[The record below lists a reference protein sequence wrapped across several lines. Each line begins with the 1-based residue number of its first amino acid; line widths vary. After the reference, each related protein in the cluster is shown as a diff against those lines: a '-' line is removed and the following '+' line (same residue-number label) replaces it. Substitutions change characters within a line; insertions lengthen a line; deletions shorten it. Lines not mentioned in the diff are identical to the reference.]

1 MKRILIVDDSRGL
14 LRVFSIALTNMGYEV
29 ETAPDGVAALLAIP
43 EYQPHVV
50 LLDICLPGVDGLEV
64 CRQIKSDSSGDK
76 ISIIMFSAHST
87 KENVLEAHRAGAI
100 GFLVKGDVTVADIC
114 RAIEQHSGPDSY

>member
-1 MKRILIVDDSRGL
+1 MKRVLIVDDSRGL

-50 LLDICLPGVDGLEV
+50 LLDIGLPGVDGLEV
-64 CRQIKSDSSGDK
+64 CRQIKSDPSGDE

-87 KENVLEAHRAGAI
+87 KENVLEAHQAGAS
-100 GFLVKGDVTVADIC
+100 GFLVKGDVAVADIC
-114 RAIEQHSGPDSY
+114 RAIEQHS